1 MGARG
6 TRGGRAARRSWWQ
19 DALHVGVVAAVSLA
33 VAFLGAVRLGTLPGT
48 VGYEDAVGGE
58 DAVHV
63 DGSADGD
70 LTDVDA
76 APEDAEPGDASLGRR
91 VDAYLD

>member
-1 MGARG
+1 MP
-6 TRGGRAARRSWWQ
+6 
-19 DALHVGVVAAVSLA
+19 L
-33 VAFLGAVRLGTLPGT
+33 LGAVRLGTLPGT

-91 VDAYLD
+91 VDAYLDENFPKTGVPGVAVAVVDSDGDRKSVV